1 MAVGMSPV
9 AERVTEALANDPQTA
24 QYAIEVIDEN
34 GLITL
39 RGTVASEEDLTRAE
53 EIARA
58 QNGVIDVVNELEVE
72 EESEEGPPV
81 RPPGA
86 GPAGGVGTSGTGVT

>member
-1 MAVGMSPV
+1 MALGMSSV
-9 AERVTEALANDPQTA
+9 AERVTEALANDSRTA

-39 RGTVASEEDLTRAE
+39 RGTVASAEILNRAE

-58 QNGVIDVVNELEVE
+58 QTGVLDVVNELEVE
-72 EESEEGPPV
+72 GSGEEPPIV
-81 RPPGA
+81 PPGL
-86 GPAGGVGTSGTGVT
+86 GPAGGAGEGGSGVI

>member
-24 QYAIEVIDEN
+24 QYAIEVIDDN

-39 RGTVASEEDLTRAE
+39 RGTVASEEDLTRAV

-58 QNGVIDVVNELEVE
+58 QTGVLDVVNELEVE
-72 EESEEGPPV
+72 GSGEEPPIA
-81 RPPGA
+81 PPGV
-86 GPAGGVGTSGTGVT
+86 GPAGGAGESGSGIV

>member
-39 RGTVASEEDLTRAE
+39 RGTVASEEDLIRAE

-58 QNGVIDVVNELEVE
+58 QTGVLDVINELEVE
-72 EESEEGPPV
+72 EPGEEPPV
-81 RPPGA
+81 TPPGV
-86 GPAGGVGTSGTGVT
+86 GPAGGAGESGTGVV